1 MQVAGF
7 HQEGEGMVEVVKMMV
22 ITAKRRV
29 NVATGM
35 VTIANGMVKW
45 RTGSNTGEREVILAI

>member
-1 MQVAGF
+1 
-7 HQEGEGMVEVVKMMV
+7 MVEVVKVMV

-45 RTGSNTGEREVILAI
+45 RTGSKTGDLGCD